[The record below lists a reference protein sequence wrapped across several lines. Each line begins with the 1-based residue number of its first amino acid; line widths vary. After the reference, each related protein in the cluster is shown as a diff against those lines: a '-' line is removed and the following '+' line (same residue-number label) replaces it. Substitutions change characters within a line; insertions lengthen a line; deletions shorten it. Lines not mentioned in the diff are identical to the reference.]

1 MTEEK
6 LQIFDNS
13 CFFSLLDLHSI
24 VPQLQASTD
33 HLSQSTS
40 PSPSTQATLTNSLSS
55 TSQSSSNLQP
65 QQFVNDIPWDLVRV
79 NLDFAIKQLDAMK
92 RQGNYDSTKIQ
103 AVISALKTLNSVLF
117 S

>member
-1 MTEEK
+1 
-6 LQIFDNS
+6 
-13 CFFSLLDLHSI
+13 
-24 VPQLQASTD
+24 
-33 HLSQSTS
+33 LSQSTS

-55 TSQSSSNLQP
+55 TSQSSNNLQP

-79 NLDFAIKQLDAMK
+79 NLDFVIKQLDAMK

-117 S
+117 LFP